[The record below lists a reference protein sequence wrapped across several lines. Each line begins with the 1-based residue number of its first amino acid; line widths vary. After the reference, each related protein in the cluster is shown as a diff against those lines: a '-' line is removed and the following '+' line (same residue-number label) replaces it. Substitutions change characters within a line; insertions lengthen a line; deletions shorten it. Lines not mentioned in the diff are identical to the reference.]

1 MLELNSN
8 PAVTAKVRAMYGRRI
23 SDEQYDELMKRRS
36 VSEIAGYLKSNT
48 HFSAALAN
56 INESNIHRGQ
66 LEDVLR
72 REVFNS
78 YSRLYRYTN
87 VRGENL
93 FHYVIM
99 EEEIGEILR
108 MVQLLNAGNPQDYI
122 VELPGYLI
130 QGADIPLVELAKV
143 RDFDSLLAV
152 LGDTPYAGIMKRFRP
167 AEPSGMIDYA
177 ACEHEFYSFYFDRMF
192 QMLNKNY
199 TGTTRRELGELLTM
213 RIELLN
219 LSTIT
224 RAKFFFRSS
233 PDEIRKWIFPYRYK
247 LTKRILSDLIE
258 ADGVDQLRKVFKE
271 TTIGRKLEN
280 HEFTYIENYTDRLK
294 YYISRHYMYFSTNAS
309 VSFYA
314 FVLLSQIE
322 LNNLISIIEGIRY
335 QISFQEI
342 KKLIIT

>member
-108 MVQLLNAGNPQDYI
+108 MVQPVSYTHLH
-122 VELPGYLI
+122 
-130 QGADIPLVELAKV
+130 LVE
-143 RDFDSLLAV
+143 
-152 LGDTPYAGIMKRFRP
+152 
-167 AEPSGMIDYA
+167 IDKQA
-177 ACEHEFYSFYFDRMF
+177 QKHFER
-192 QMLNKNY
+192 
-199 TGTTRRELGELLTM
+199 
-213 RIELLN
+213 
-219 LSTIT
+219 
-224 RAKFFFRSS
+224 
-233 PDEIRKWIFPYRYK
+233 
-247 LTKRILSDLIE
+247 LIE
-258 ADGVDQLRKVFKE
+258 GTKQTQA
-271 TTIGRKLEN
+271 I
-280 HEFTYIENYTDRLK
+280 
-294 YYISRHYMYFSTNAS
+294 
-309 VSFYA
+309 
-314 FVLLSQIE
+314 
-322 LNNLISIIEGIRY
+322 
-335 QISFQEI
+335 
-342 KKLIIT
+342 

>member
-143 RDFDSLLAV
+143 DVYKRQDEYGTDKGSLFNNRL
-152 LGDTPYAGIMKRFRP
+152 IC
-167 AEPSGMIDYA
+167 SWI
-177 ACEHEFYSFYFDRMF
+177 CEYHCQQF
-192 QMLNKNY
+192 
-199 TGTTRRELGELLTM
+199 
-213 RIELLN
+213 
-219 LSTIT
+219 
-224 RAKFFFRSS
+224 
-233 PDEIRKWIFPYRYK
+233 IR
-247 LTKRILSDLIE
+247 
-258 ADGVDQLRKVFKE
+258 V
-271 TTIGRKLEN
+271 
-280 HEFTYIENYTDRLK
+280 
-294 YYISRHYMYFSTNAS
+294 
-309 VSFYA
+309 
-314 FVLLSQIE
+314 
-322 LNNLISIIEGIRY
+322 
-335 QISFQEI
+335 
-342 KKLIIT
+342 